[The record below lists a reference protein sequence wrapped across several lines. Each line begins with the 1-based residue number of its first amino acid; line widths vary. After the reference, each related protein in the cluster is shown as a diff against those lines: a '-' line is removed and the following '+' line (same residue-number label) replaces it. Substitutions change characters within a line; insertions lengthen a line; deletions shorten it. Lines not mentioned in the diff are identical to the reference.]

1 MNLLFLTFVFPLV
14 GFLILSMARGR
25 LSENLS
31 ALVGVGSMAL
41 SAGTAAWVGWDFLQH
56 TPAGGAYTQLMWTW
70 INVPGFDPQF
80 ALRLDGLSLTMM
92 GVITGVGFLIH
103 VFASWYMRGEDGYER
118 FFSYMNLFVAAMLFL
133 VLGDNLLFL
142 YFGWEGVGLASYLL
156 IGFYYKDPANGLAA
170 RKAFIVTRVGDTFM
184 AIGLMILFR
193 ELGTLNIQEL
203 MVRAPEHFQIGDPW
217 ITAATLLLVG
227 GAVGK
232 SAQLPLQT
240 WLADAMAGPTPVSA
254 LIHAATMVTAGV
266 YLIARTHGLFLMAPD
281 VLLLV
286 GVIGAVTLV
295 LSGFAALVQTDIKRI
310 LAYSTM
316 SQIGYM
322 FLALGVGA
330 WSAAIMHLMIHAFF
344 KALLFLSSGA
354 VIIAC
359 HHEQDIFKMGG
370 LRKKIPFVYLCFL
383 VGGAALAA
391 LPLVTSG
398 FYSKDEILFEVWAGG
413 HDYLLAAGLVGAFL
427 TSIYTFRLIF
437 VAFHGEANGHADAI
451 KGADYWLPLAILL
464 VLSTAVGALVHQ
476 PLEGV
481 LPAMPSTLLAA
492 ETAEHGKH
500 SLELLSGSVAIFGII
515 LAAVLYLGERRL
527 VARIGASAPGRVL
540 TRLWYNAWGF
550 DWLYDKIFVQPFMA
564 IVQLLRKDPADQGI
578 GLIPRL
584 SQLGNRVLVVTEN
597 GQIRWYAASFAVGA
611 ALILSVLVL
620 V

>member
-14 GFLILSMARGR
+14 GFLLLAMARGR
-25 LSENLS
+25 VSENL
-31 ALVGVGSMAL
+31 AAVIGVGSMGL
-41 SAGTAAWVGWDFLQH
+41 SAATAAWVGCDFLQH
-56 TPAGGAYTQLMWTW
+56 TPDGGAYTQLMWTW

-118 FFSYMNLFVAAMLFL
+118 FFSYMNLFVASMLFL
-133 VLGDNLLFL
+133 VLGDNMLFL

-170 RKAFIVTRVGDTFM
+170 RKAFVVTRVGDTFM
-184 AIGLMILFR
+184 AIGLFILFR

-203 MVRAPEHFQIGDPW
+203 MVRAPEHFTQGDFW
-217 ITAATLLLVG
+217 ITAATLMLLG

-286 GVIGAVTLV
+286 GVVGAVTLV

-330 WSAAIMHLMIHAFF
+330 WSAAVFHLMIHAFF
-344 KALLFLSSGA
+344 KALLFLSAGA

-370 LRKKIPFVYLCFL
+370 LRKKIPFVYACFL

-398 FYSKDEILFEVWAGG
+398 FYSKDEILFEAWAGG
-413 HDYLLAAGLVGAFL
+413 HDYLLIAGLVGAFL

-437 VAFHGEANGHADAI
+437 VAFHGRENGHAEAI
-451 KGADYWLPLAILL
+451 KGIDYWLPLAILL

-500 SLELLSGSVAIFGII
+500 QLELLSGSIAVFGVV
-515 LAAVLYLGERRL
+515 LAALLYLGERRL
-527 VARIGASAPGRVL
+527 VSRIGASAPGRVL
-540 TRLWYNAWGF
+540 TKLWFNAWGF
-550 DWLYDKIFVQPFMA
+550 DWLYDKIFVRPFMA
-564 IVQLLRKDPADQGI
+564 TVHLLRNDPADQTI

-584 SQLGNRVLVVTEN
+584 SQLGNRVLTVTEN
-597 GQIRWYAASFAVGA
+597 GQIRWYAASFAIGA

>member
-1 MNLLFLTFVFPLV
+1 
-14 GFLILSMARGR
+14 
-25 LSENLS
+25 
-31 ALVGVGSMAL
+31 
-41 SAGTAAWVGWDFLQH
+41 
-56 TPAGGAYTQLMWTW
+56 
-70 INVPGFDPQF
+70 
-80 ALRLDGLSLTMM
+80 
-92 GVITGVGFLIH
+92 
-103 VFASWYMRGEDGYER
+103 
-118 FFSYMNLFVAAMLFL
+118 
-133 VLGDNLLFL
+133 
-142 YFGWEGVGLASYLL
+142 
-156 IGFYYKDPANGLAA
+156 
-170 RKAFIVTRVGDTFM
+170 
-184 AIGLMILFR
+184 
-193 ELGTLNIQEL
+193 
-203 MVRAPEHFQIGDPW
+203 
-217 ITAATLLLVG
+217 
-227 GAVGK
+227 
-232 SAQLPLQT
+232 
-240 WLADAMAGPTPVSA
+240 
-254 LIHAATMVTAGV
+254 
-266 YLIARTHGLFLMAPD
+266 
-281 VLLLV
+281 
-286 GVIGAVTLV
+286 
-295 LSGFAALVQTDIKRI
+295 
-310 LAYSTM
+310 
-316 SQIGYM
+316 
-322 FLALGVGA
+322 
-330 WSAAIMHLMIHAFF
+330 
-344 KALLFLSSGA
+344 
-354 VIIAC
+354 
-359 HHEQDIFKMGG
+359 
-370 LRKKIPFVYLCFL
+370 
-383 VGGAALAA
+383 
-391 LPLVTSG
+391 SG
-398 FYSKDEILFEVWAGG
+398 FYSTDEILFEVWAGG